1 MSETSQASNN
11 KRIAKNTVFLYFRML
26 FLMAI
31 NLYTSRVILRVLGV
45 VDYGIFNVVA
55 GIITMLGVITGPLG
69 GAASRYIT
77 VALGKGN
84 FEKLKETFGSTLMA
98 HIIICII
105 LLILAETIGLWFVMN
120 KLNIPQDRYIAALF
134 IYQFSIITAIVS
146 LISVPYNAVI
156 IAHERMD
163 AFAYISIFEVLSKL
177 AVVFLLEWLSYD
189 YLIMYGAFLLI
200 IQVLIRLIY
209 TIYCKKHFKECNHSL
224 CWNFPL
230 LKEIIAYS
238 SWSSLGYLA
247 VVGYTQGLN
256 ILLNMFFGP
265 VVNAAR
271 GIAVQVQS
279 AILQLCSNFLMAIN
293 PQITKSY
300 ATNNLAYMHK
310 LIVYASKYSFYIMIL
325 VIVPVMINV
334 KYILGLWLGNV
345 PDHTVAFIRLTLL
358 IALLECVKNPVIT
371 AIHATGIIKKF
382 QTVEGFFLISI
393 VPIAY
398 WLLWLGVTQPEIVFI
413 VYLVVEFITQIVR
426 LKIVLPRIQMKFKS
440 YIKGVIVPIGL
451 VSLLVVSC
459 FVFFQPCNSFSSL
472 IYKSLMIIGAE
483 LVIIMCFGLQQKER
497 MLLMK
502 CIKSIISKNHF

>member
-1 MSETSQASNN
+1 MSKTSQASNN

-31 NLYTSRVILRVLGV
+31 NLYTSRIILRVLGV

-55 GIITMLGVITGPLG
+55 GIITMLGFITGPLG
-69 GAASRYIT
+69 AAASRYIT

-98 HIIICII
+98 HIMICIF
-105 LLILAETIGLWFVMN
+105 LLVLAETIGLWFVMN
-120 KLNIPQDRYIAALF
+120 KLNIPQDRYVAALF

-177 AVVFLLEWLSYD
+177 AIVFLLEWLSYD
-189 YLIMYGAFLLI
+189 HLITYGAFLLI
-200 IQVLIRLIY
+200 VQVLIRLIY

-224 CWNFPL
+224 RWNFPL
-230 LKEIIAYS
+230 LKELIAYS
-238 SWSSLGYLA
+238 SWSSFGYLA

-279 AILQLCSNFLMAIN
+279 ALLQLCSNFLMAIN
-293 PQITKSY
+293 PQITKSC
-300 ATNNLAYMHK
+300 ATNNLEYMHK

-334 KYILGLWLGNV
+334 KYILGLWLGTV
-345 PDHTVAFIRLTLL
+345 PAHTVSFIRLTLL
-358 IALLECVKNPVIT
+358 IALLECVKNPIIT
-371 AIHATGIIKKF
+371 AIHATGNIKKF
-382 QTVEGFFLISI
+382 QTIEGFFLISI

-398 WLLWLGVTQPEIVFI
+398 WLLWLGIAQPEIVFI

-426 LKIVLPRIQMKFKS
+426 LKIVLPRIQMKFKP

-451 VSLLVVSC
+451 VSLLVASC
-459 FVFFQPCNSFSSL
+459 FVIFQPCNSFSTL
-472 IYKSLMIIGAE
+472 ISKSLMIIGAE
-483 LVIIMCFGLQQKER
+483 LIIIMCFGLQQKER
-497 MLLMK
+497 MLIMK
-502 CIKSIISKNHF
+502 SVKGIISKIHF